1 MVRRVQPPP
10 TRYVQRPDGV
20 SIAYQVV
27 GDGPID
33 LLYASGF
40 ISHLDLQWTDP
51 NFARFLARMSS
62 FARLILFDKPGTGLS
77 DPIPHLPQLEERASD
92 IEVLLDAVGS
102 EQASIFGLSEG
113 GPAAMLFAA
122 TRPARVRSMLLCG
135 TFASF
140 DDVAAAPGNMDEQV
154 AKLEEMFSE
163 WGSGRTLDVFAPSI
177 TGEARRRF

>member
-10 TRYVQRPDGV
+10 TRYVERPDGV
-20 SIAYQVV
+20 NIAYQVV
-27 GDGPID
+27 GDAPID
-33 LLYASGF
+33 VLYASGF
-40 ISHLDLQWTDP
+40 ISHLDLKWTDP
-51 NFARFLARMSS
+51 NFARFLARMAS

-77 DPIPHLPQLEERASD
+77 DPIPHLPQLEERAAD

-135 TFASF
+135 TFASISDF
-140 DDVAAAPGNMDEQV
+140 ANPGETMYEEKVAQ
-154 AKLEEMFSE
+154 LEAMFAE
-163 WGSGRTLDVFAPSI
+163 WGTGRTLDIFAPTI
-177 TGEARRRF
+177 TGEAQ